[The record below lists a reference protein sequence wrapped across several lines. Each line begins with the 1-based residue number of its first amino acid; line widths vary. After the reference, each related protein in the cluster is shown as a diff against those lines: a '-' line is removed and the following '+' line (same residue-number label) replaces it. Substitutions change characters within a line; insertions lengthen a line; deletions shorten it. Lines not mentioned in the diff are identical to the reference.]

1 MGLNNLTCVG
11 EQWLVW
17 PEICKEEKKNI
28 YIYIYI
34 YIGNSPGCLQEKATR
49 NITFKKYHFT
59 PSLLGPI
66 LNLLISV

>member
-11 EQWLVW
+11 EQWLMW

-28 YIYIYI
+28 YIYIR
-34 YIGNSPGCLQEKATR
+34 NSPGCLQEKATR

>member
-17 PEICKEEKKNI
+17 PEICKEEKKKI

-34 YIGNSPGCLQEKATR
+34 YIYRKFTR
-49 NITFKKYHFT
+49 LSSRESDKKYH
-59 PSLLGPI
+59 I
-66 LNLLISV
+66 